1 MQIPLRRHKSKSPS
15 RSAASRPV
23 ADPFSIALALPQ
35 SQSFPAP
42 KRNSNPSMSI
52 ITMRSSALSTEEL
65 SDQGQKLKTSRS
77 KAVAAAVPSPSS
89 SGLSKPPTN
98 SKKDKGKERH
108 SHTHTHTHAPQ
119 SSKDELSEVMGYSGP
134 IAAAEFER
142 MKKEIEELKGTVQEQ
157 KKTIK
162 KQNKKI
168 DELKGEVASAKSLK
182 KEQENQIQA
191 LSSKVAKN
199 DELLKSIESNLNCQ
213 ICMEIMNKPFALSPC
228 GHVLCMS
235 CLQDW
240 FRKAP
245 PTLDDMDIDPEDAD
259 DPEYLKYRQKSC
271 PCCRAIILKR
281 PAPVFVLKSVV
292 NAVTKHKS
300 DSHSSTSSSQRSNSP
315 LVGEEDPWEGL
326 FPDEHE
332 DDMIDEDDGYLRHY
346 YGHDLYLEDSDSEGL
361 ESIMIEV
368 DSDAESVE
376 DNGEGHHHEPEE
388 LSDAESL
395 EDPLYVKP
403 SWEPPVGT
411 YTREELRHLPAQKA
425 AMLIRGGTLWMIRAL
440 HMDYSHR
447 DGFIVYLYGLDDVG
461 QVPYDTMYR
470 RSAEERQKRNLHR
483 IFLGWNIRGAREGL
497 IEEGGKEFMNQLLD
511 SYTNEP
517 WRFHV
522 DERRGGK
529 LDVHVLVQADD
540 CVDYDTTDTEVY
552 Y

>member
-1 MQIPLRRHKSKSPS
+1 M
-15 RSAASRPV
+15 
-23 ADPFSIALALPQ
+23 
-35 SQSFPAP
+35 
-42 KRNSNPSMSI
+42 
-52 ITMRSSALSTEEL
+52 MRSTDEL
-65 SDQGQKLKTSRS
+65 SDQGQKLKMSSRS
-77 KAVAAAVPSPSS
+77 KAVVAAPSSSS

-98 SKKDKGKERH
+98 LKKDKGKERH
-108 SHTHTHTHAPQ
+108 SHTPR
-119 SSKDELSEVMGYSGP
+119 SSKDEKLEVMP

-142 MKKEIEELKGTVQEQ
+142 MKKEIEELRGMVQDQ

-162 KQNKKI
+162 KNIKKI
-168 DELKGEVASAKSLK
+168 DELNKEVTSAKLLK

-199 DELLKSIESNLNCQ
+199 DEIIKSIESNLNCQ
-213 ICMEIMNKPFALSPC
+213 ICMDIMNKPFALSPC

-292 NAVTKHKS
+292 NAVIRHKF
-300 DSHSSTSSSQRSNSP
+300 DSHSPTTSSQRSNSP

-346 YGHDLYLEDSDSEGL
+346 YGNDLYLDSDSEGL

-368 DSDAESVE
+368 DSDAESAE
-376 DNGEGHHHEPEE
+376 DDGEEHHHEPGE

-395 EDPLYVKP
+395 EDPLYIRP
-403 SWEPPVGT
+403 SWEPPIGT
-411 YTREELRHLPAQKA
+411 HTREELIHLPAQKA
-425 AMLIRGGTLWMIRAL
+425 AMLIRGATLLMIRAL
-440 HMDYSHR
+440 HMDYSH
-447 DGFIVYLYGLDDVG
+447 G
-461 QVPYDTMYR
+461 
-470 RSAEERQKRNLHR
+470 ER
-483 IFLGWNIRGAREGL
+483 
-497 IEEGGKEFMNQLLD
+497 
-511 SYTNEP
+511 
-517 WRFHV
+517 
-522 DERRGGK
+522 
-529 LDVHVLVQADD
+529 
-540 CVDYDTTDTEVY
+540 
-552 Y
+552 